1 MLMRSIVKGCA
12 MNSVSSQYFTGSSSG
27 AGGRSLEQIANRS
40 SRDRHGWT
48 GSVSQGG
55 FWRLR
60 RLDWSGWTGA
70 VMYSAFGRRSMT
82 AGHAPQASSATRRG
96 GSLAKNVIIPFRP
109 SRFCMTILPSAS
121 SPVNLK
127 DALGDI
133 EPNRDSVHD
142 GRSPRWVFS
151 TRKLGAA
158 DAVGGRPPSIARS
171 RLERRPSLRGAK
183 RRSNPAESL
192 GALRPS
198 GSPGPRGSSPRVLA
212 MTIMV

>member
-1 MLMRSIVKGCA
+1 VEPVDVHWSKLPI
-12 MNSVSSQYFTGSSSG
+12 
-27 AGGRSLEQIANRS
+27 GRARA
-40 SRDRHGWT
+40 RHGWT

-55 FWRLR
+55 LGGFG
-60 RLDWSGWTGA
+60 DWTGA
-70 VMYSAFGRRSMT
+70 VGLERSCIRPLGAVPWPRATRRR
-82 AGHAPQASSATRRG
+82 HRAPATRRG
-96 GSLAKNVIIPFRP
+96 GSWAENVIIPFPP
-109 SRFCMTILPSAS
+109 SRSCMTILPSPS

-151 TRKLGAA
+151 TRQLGAA

-171 RLERRPSLRGAK
+171 HWGAEDARPSGRAKGVERRPSLRGAK

-192 GALRPS
+192 GAPRPS
-198 GSPGPRGSSPRVLA
+198 GSPGPRGSSSGVPA

>member
-1 MLMRSIVKGCA
+1 MEPVDVHWSKLPI
-12 MNSVSSQYFTGSSSG
+12 
-27 AGGRSLEQIANRS
+27 GRARA
-40 SRDRHGWT
+40 RHGWT

-70 VMYSAFGRRSMT
+70 VMYSAFGRRSMA

-109 SRFCMTILPSAS
+109 SRSCMTILPSAS

-171 RLERRPSLRGAK
+171 HWGAEDARPSGRAKGIERRPSLRGAK

-198 GSPGPRGSSPRVLA
+198 GSPDPCGSSSGVPA

>member
-1 MLMRSIVKGCA
+1 MDGRAPFRKEVWEASA
-12 MNSVSSQYFTGSSSG
+12 TG
-27 AGGRSLEQIANRS
+27 LE
-40 SRDRHGWT
+40 
-48 GSVSQGG
+48 
-55 FWRLR
+55 
-60 RLDWSGWTGA
+60 RLDWSSH
-70 VMYSAFGRRSMT
+70 VFGLW
-82 AGHAPQASSATRRG
+82 APFHDRGPRAQASSATRRG

-109 SRFCMTILPSAS
+109 SRSCMTILPSAS

-158 DAVGGRPPSIARS
+158 DVVGGRPPSIARS
-171 RLERRPSLRGAK
+171 RLERSPSLRGAK

-212 MTIMV
+212 MTIMVREGNLDGHPVHQRRPDPAHLRRRQG